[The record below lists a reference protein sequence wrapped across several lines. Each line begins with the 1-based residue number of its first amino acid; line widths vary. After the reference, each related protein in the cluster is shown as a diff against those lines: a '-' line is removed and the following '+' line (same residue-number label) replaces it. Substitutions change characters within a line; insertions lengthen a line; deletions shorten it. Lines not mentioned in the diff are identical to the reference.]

1 MFKDTSDA
9 CECSGILIAKKINAP
24 PLVTGE
30 SIGQVASQ
38 TLSNIRVTSDAS
50 DRPVFRPLCGMNKEN
65 IVSMAQE
72 IGTYELSIEPHQ
84 DCCSFFVPNHPETK
98 ADLDRV
104 LKIEKNID
112 LTLLI
117 DEALDETEIS
127 IIKCPDYYKEQ
138 KIKLVD
144 IND

>member
-1 MFKDTSDA
+1 
-9 CECSGILIAKKINAP
+9 
-24 PLVTGE
+24 
-30 SIGQVASQ
+30 
-38 TLSNIRVTSDAS
+38 
-50 DRPVFRPLCGMNKEN
+50 
-65 IVSMAQE
+65 
-72 IGTYELSIEPHQ
+72 
-84 DCCSFFVPNHPETK
+84 K